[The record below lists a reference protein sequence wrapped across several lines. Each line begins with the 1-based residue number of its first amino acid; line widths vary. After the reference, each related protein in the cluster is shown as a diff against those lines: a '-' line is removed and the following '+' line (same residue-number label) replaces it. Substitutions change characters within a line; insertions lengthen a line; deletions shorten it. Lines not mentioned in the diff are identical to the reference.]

1 VNKLNINMSQGK
13 DSTIEPAYLSDL
25 RKTSGGSED
34 IE

>member
-1 VNKLNINMSQGK
+1 LIFNQGK

-25 RKTSGGSED
+25 RKTNSGSED